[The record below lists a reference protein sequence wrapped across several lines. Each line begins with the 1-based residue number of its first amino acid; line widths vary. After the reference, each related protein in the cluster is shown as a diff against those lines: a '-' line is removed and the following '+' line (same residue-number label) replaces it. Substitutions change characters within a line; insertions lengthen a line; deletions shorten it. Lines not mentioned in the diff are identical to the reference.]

1 MHEFVDIRGMSKPNE
16 TGANARKFGRVH
28 IQDVTCSLGEVLDLS
43 ASGMRIRTPSKPELP
58 CHQQAEIS
66 LVCIDGE
73 VIVRIESIWERRT
86 GWRKHEM
93 GVRFLDLTPQ
103 QQAIISHTGRSC
115 ANNETIVAD
124 VRRWRNSA

>member
-1 MHEFVDIRGMSKPNE
+1 MAKVQQ

-28 IQDVTCSLGEVLDLS
+28 MQDVTCSLGEVLDLS
-43 ASGMRIRTPSKPELP
+43 ASGMRIRTPGTPELP
-58 CHQQAEIS
+58 CHQQAEIT
-66 LVCIDGE
+66 LGCIDGE
-73 VIVRIESIWERRT
+73 VVVRVESIWERRT

-103 QQAIISHTGRSC
+103 QQALISRTGRSC
-115 ANNETIVAD
+115 ANNETIAAD